1 MAKQGCALQDSEIR
15 RIVTLLAR
23 TEMSLM
29 DIAKRTGCS
38 RGAIAAINRRYHV
51 RDYAGRRTTW
61 AVLPE
66 FQTLPE
72 SLVGQAE

>member
-1 MAKQGCALQDSEIR
+1 MARQGCALSESEIQ

-29 DIAKRTGCS
+29 DIARRSGCS
-38 RGAIAAINRRYHV
+38 RGAIAAINRRYQV
-51 RDYAGRRTTW
+51 RSYAGRRTTW

-66 FQTLPE
+66 FQTVPE
-72 SLVGQAE
+72 SLVGR

>member
-1 MAKQGCALQDSEIR
+1 MAKQGCALQATEIQK
-15 RIVTLLAR
+15 IVTLLAK
-23 TEMSLM
+23 TDMSLM

-38 RGAIAAINRRYHV
+38 RGAIAAINRKYQV

-61 AVLPE
+61 AVLPQ

-72 SLVGQAE
+72 SRA

>member
-1 MAKQGCALQDSEIR
+1 MARQGCALRDNEIR

-38 RGAIAAINRRYHV
+38 RGAIAAINRRYQV

-72 SLVGQAE
+72 SLVGHAE